1 MDKTSEDRIN
11 EMIEA
16 VIKVAR
22 GNYSVQIELSDK
34 NDDLDSLAMGINMM
48 IDDVKNEIIE
58 HKQAEEELR
67 SSEERLRILF
77 EDAPDAYYLND
88 LKGTFLDGNKAAEKI
103 IGYKKEELIGKSFL
117 KLKLLSPAQ
126 MPRAAAG
133 LARNA
138 LGKPSGPDEF
148 IIKRKDGSQ
157 VPVEIR
163 TFPVKI
169 KGKAVVL
176 GIARDITDRK
186 QAESEKER
194 ILHSLQER
202 YKELNCLYGID
213 EINRRKGITIEEV
226 FKEIVRLIPPGWQ
239 YPEITGGCI
248 TFEDRKYKTRNFKRT
263 KWMQRADIIVNNEKA
278 GLIEV
283 CYLENKP
290 GSDEGPFLKE
300 ESNLINAM
308 AERLG
313 QIIKQK
319 LAEESLKK
327 LSSAL
332 EQTADLVVITDKEGV
347 IEYVNPSLE
356 KLTNYTK
363 EETIGKTPRIL
374 KSGKLK
380 KSIYKELWETI
391 LSGRSYSQ
399 VFINKKKG
407 GNLYYE
413 EKTIS
418 PIKDAQGNIT
428 HFVSTGRDITERK
441 RTEKIIKKSLKEK
454 EVLLKEIHHRV
465 KNNMQV
471 ISSLLRIQ
479 SGSIE
484 DEKIQ
489 EMFYALHDRI
499 KSMSLLYELLYESKD
514 IARVD
519 LSEYIRGLTTHLMSM
534 YRDRVGVINF
544 KVDVK
549 DVYLDLKR
557 AVPCGLIIT
566 ELVSNTLKHAF
577 SKAER
582 GEITVEMHPDK
593 GEKYTLVIRDS
604 GKGFPEEL
612 DFRETESLGMKL
624 VVDLVKQLKG
634 TIELDRTK
642 GTIFSIRF
650 RRKQ

>member
-1 MDKTSEDRIN
+1 MDKISEDRIN

-16 VIKVAR
+16 VMKVAR
-22 GNYSVQIELSDK
+22 GDYSVQIELSSK
-34 NDDLDSLAMGINMM
+34 NDDLDSLALGLNMM
-48 IDDVKNEIIE
+48 IDDIRNEITE

-88 LKGTFLDGNKAAEKI
+88 LKGNFLDGNKATEKI
-103 IGYKKEELIGKSFL
+103 IGYKKEELTGKSFL

-138 LGKPSGPDEF
+138 LGKASGPDEYVLN
-148 IIKRKDGSQ
+148 RKDGSQ

-169 KGKAVVL
+169 KGKTVVL
-176 GIARDITDRK
+176 GIARDITERK
-186 QAESEKER
+186 RAEEEINLLSTAMRTSVDAICVASPADGRLMFCNDAFLKQWKVKGNY
-194 ILHSLQER
+194 HSLS
-202 YKELNCLYGID
+202 YVDCFN
-213 EINRRKGITIEEV
+213 
-226 FKEIVRLIPPGWQ
+226 IPPGS
-239 YPEITGGCI
+239 
-248 TFEDRKYKTRNFKRT
+248 D
-263 KWMQRADIIVNNEKA
+263 VLEKA
-278 GLIEV
+278 AEATLAGGWTGELTAKAMDGQTFPV
-283 CYLENKP
+283 FVTTSP
-290 GSDEGPFLKE
+290 VVDKE
-300 ESNLINAM
+300 RNVVAM
-308 AERLG
+308 LGIITDITER
-313 QIIKQK
+313 KQ
-319 LAEESLKK
+319 AEESLKK

-356 KLTNYTK
+356 KLTSYTK
-363 EETIGKTPRIL
+363 EEVIGKTPRIL

-391 LSGRSYSQ
+391 LSGRSYSHE
-399 VFINKKKG
+399 FINKKKG

-428 HFVSTGRDITERK
+428 HFASTGRDITERK
-441 RTEKIIKKSLKEK
+441 RAEEIIKKSLEEK

-465 KNNMQV
+465 KNNMQI

-484 DEKIQ
+484 DEKTQ

-499 KSMSLLYELLYESKD
+499 KSMSLLYEMLYQSKD

-519 LSEYIRGLTTHLMSM
+519 LSEYIRSLTTHLVSM
-534 YRDRVGVINF
+534 YRDRVGVINL
-544 KVDVK
+544 KLDVK

-582 GEITVEMHPDK
+582 GEIAVEMHPDK

-642 GTIFSIRF
+642 GTSFSIRF